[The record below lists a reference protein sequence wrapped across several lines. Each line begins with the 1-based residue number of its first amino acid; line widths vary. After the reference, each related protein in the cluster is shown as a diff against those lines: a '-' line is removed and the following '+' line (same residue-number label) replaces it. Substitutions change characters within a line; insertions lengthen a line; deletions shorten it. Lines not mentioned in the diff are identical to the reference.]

1 MSLNPCLTF
10 DGALKLRPS
19 PLVLAIRELE
29 SSDSSPVEQPDEPFY
44 DFPIIPLGK
53 SQIFLSTYLSLIVL
67 ANSCR
72 VAGKTALLR
81 KPCNKTYLFEC
92 FRLQYNRKEKSFR
105 VGAH

>member
-53 SQIFLSTYLSLIVL
+53 VKFSSRLIYLSLFSPIV
-67 ANSCR
+67 
-72 VAGKTALLR
+72 V
-81 KPCNKTYLFEC
+81 
-92 FRLQYNRKEKSFR
+92 
-105 VGAH
+105 V